1 MLVDALL
8 CGCVAQIRGVR
19 RLSAELLPKR
29 QTVAKLAVACN
40 REACRTEAHS
50 PPDGTCLADLCLMSV
65 YARPPAGAYLP
76 QQTYALPAQ
85 QPPPSD
91 VRPPGCAPASSSHS
105 PNFTLPPGVPLQA
118 NPRDLIAEL
127 CQIIQRQSQ
136 EILAMRQERFQER
149 GQATGFVE
157 GG

>member
-1 MLVDALL
+1 MP
-8 CGCVAQIRGVR
+8 Q
-19 RLSAELLPKR
+19 RLSAEMLPKHTDCCKTCGHLQSR
-29 QTVAKLAVACN
+29 SLSH
-40 REACRTEAHS
+40 REAHS

>member
-1 MLVDALL
+1 
-8 CGCVAQIRGVR
+8 
-19 RLSAELLPKR
+19 
-29 QTVAKLAVACN
+29 
-40 REACRTEAHS
+40 
-50 PPDGTCLADLCLMSV
+50 MSV

-149 GQATGFVE
+149 GAQATGFVE
-157 GG
+157 RRLSVGRSAAVALGPASAATCPVASAGELPRIHGRFPRACTNLCSPLRR